1 MNKTIKIIDSYI
13 KESEAILNK
22 DNDFLIK
29 EQIIKIKNELGI
41 KVNLDGGYL
50 MNTMWYIEPLKHKD
64 KLILISLIKRIK
76 NYRAKLIDN
85 RYIALICPIMG
96 IVGVVIGVILTFMLN
111 WLLRLV
117 F

>member
-13 KESEAILNK
+13 KESEDILNK
-22 DNDFLIK
+22 GNDFLIR

-41 KVNLDGGYL
+41 KVNLDNEYNSL
-50 MNTMWYIEPLKHKD
+50 SMWNTNIFKHKD
-64 KLILISLIKRIK
+64 RLILISLIKRMK

-85 RYIALICPIMG
+85 HYIALICPIIG

-111 WLLRLV
+111 WLSRLV